1 MIRVKIATATQEW
14 SCVCVC
20 VRACVRACVCVCVM
34 LQVLSAHL
42 LFQFFMVI
50 SEQVEELLT
59 RVGLKGDLHT
69 HTHTHTQRERE
80 REGERGIGA
89 VTRKE

>member
-1 MIRVKIATATQEW
+1 
-14 SCVCVC
+14 
-20 VRACVRACVCVCVM
+20 M

-69 HTHTHTQRERE
+69 HTHTHTHTQRERE
-80 REGERGIGA
+80 RERERGIGA